1 MGKLINQFGGRY
13 NAELNKATCDVLV
26 CELPSGQKYKYDT
39 QFTSIIL
46 VQHTSCKHALCKLP
60 VLSYRVGKTWGKDIV
75 SDKWLE
81 ASVAANHCK
90 DPALY
95 DLEPSR
101 MVDAPT
107 SRSAVTNI
115 VHFAIC

>member
-39 QFTSIIL
+39 QCTSIIL
-46 VQHTSCKHALCKLP
+46 GKRTVCKNAVRKLP

-90 DPALY
+90 DPAAY

-107 SRSAVTNI
+107 SRSAFTTI
-115 VHFAIC
+115 VHFAIY